1 MFLNTKIMEETFR
14 QKLAQIVQIEKEGN
28 NKYSVAYDWFMLV
41 VIGLSLIPLM
51 VENDNTPFL
60 KCIEWVTV
68 VVFIID
74 FGLRCYAAPAMKR
87 FKGKSFF
94 RRYPFTFMGAVDFMS
109 TLPIF
114 TLISYKF
121 TLFRLFR
128 MVRIIALFKYSR
140 YTDKDKLFLKVMKMR
155 KNVLMTLFL
164 FTLLYIFITALIM
177 FNVEP
182 HQNPYTGEKTFSTFF
197 DALYWSTV
205 TLTTV
210 GYGDLCPI
218 SVCGRTISMLSSL
231 FGIGLITAA
240 SGAVTSGFIEE
251 IKKLDETH
259 SRSN

>member
-1 MFLNTKIMEETFR
+1 MEETFR
-14 QKLAQIVQIEKEGN
+14 KRLASIVQIDKECN
-28 NKYSVAYDWFMLV
+28 DKYSFAYDWYMLV
-41 VIGLSLIPLM
+41 IIWLSLVPLM
-51 VENDNTPFL
+51 VENDDTPFL

-68 VVFIID
+68 IAFLID
-74 FGLRCYAAPAMKR
+74 FILRCYAAPVMKKYEGR
-87 FKGKSFF
+87 GAFK
-94 RRYPFTFMGAVDFMS
+94 RYPFTFMGLVDFMS
-109 TLPIF
+109 ILPIF

-128 MVRIIALFKYSR
+128 MVRILALFKYTR
-140 YTDKDKLFLKVMKMR
+140 YTDKDKLFLKVLKKR
-155 KNVLMTLFL
+155 KNVLLTLFL
-164 FTLLYIFITALIM
+164 FTLLYIFITALVM

-182 HQNPYTGEKTFSTFF
+182 HLNPDTGEKTFTSFF

-218 SVCGRTISMLSSL
+218 SVCGRAISMISSL

-251 IKKLDETH
+251 LKKQEDVST
-259 SRSN
+259 

>member
-1 MFLNTKIMEETFR
+1 MEETFR
-14 QKLAQIVQIEKEGN
+14 HRLARIIQIEKEGN
-28 NKYSVAYDWFMLV
+28 DKYSLAYDWYMLV
-41 VIGLSLIPLM
+41 IIGLSLVPLM
-51 VENDNTPFL
+51 VEDDTTPFL

-68 VVFIID
+68 IAFFLD
-74 FGLRCYAAPAMKR
+74 FVLRCYAAPVMKR
-87 FKGKSFF
+87 FEGKGVF
-94 RRYPFTFMGAVDFMS
+94 RRYPFTFMGIVDFMS
-109 TLPIF
+109 ILPIF

-128 MVRIIALFKYSR
+128 MVRIIALFKYTR
-140 YTDKDKLFLKVMKMR
+140 YTDKDKLFIKVLKKR

-164 FTLLYIFITALIM
+164 FTLLYIFITALLLY
-177 FNVEP
+177 NVEP
-182 HQNPYTGEKTFSTFF
+182 HFNPITGEKTFKTFF

-218 SVCGRTISMLSSL
+218 SVCGRTISMISSL

-251 IKKLDETH
+251 IKKLEEIREENGGDV
-259 SRSN
+259 NG